1 MAQADVRND
10 LETMVETHRKREVVR
25 RRGPQLSWQIYLLLL
40 PTILYLLIWTIWPL
54 VYAVGVSLFRYNLMR
69 PDLIKFVWLANYARA
84 FNSSVFKGSLE
95 VSATFTVAAVSS
107 QFLLAFFLAL
117 VLDRTMRGIGLL
129 RTLFIIPV
137 FLSPTVVG
145 LLWRNMYFADRGV
158 VDYLFTR
165 VGLPAVHWVGQ
176 ASTSMAGV
184 LIMDAWEWTPF
195 VALVLLAGIQS
206 VPPDIR
212 EAAELDGLNTFQ
224 YAWRILLPTLR
235 PVILVVLLIRMIDT
249 FKTFDSIWNLTRG
262 GPGIS
267 TYMLSIFATQTGLT
281 GGEIGLAT
289 AMAVLM
295 AVVSSIVGLVL
306 VLYLGRRE
314 FSSNS

>member
-1 MAQADVRND
+1 
-10 LETMVETHRKREVVR
+10 MVETHNKREAAR
-25 RRGPQLSWQIYLLLL
+25 KRGPQLSWQIYFLLL
-40 PTILYLLIWTIWPL
+40 PTIIYLLIWTLWPM
-54 VYAVGVSLFRYNLMR
+54 VYAMGVSLFRYNLLR
-69 PDLIKFVWLANYARA
+69 PDLIKFVGLSNYLRL
-84 FNSSVFKGSLE
+84 FNSSVFTGSLE

-117 VLDRTMRGIGLL
+117 VLDRPMRGIGLL
-129 RTLFIIPV
+129 RTLFIVPV

-165 VGLPAVHWVGQ
+165 IGLPAVHWVGQ
-176 ASTSMAGV
+176 ATTSMAGV
-184 LIMDAWEWTPF
+184 LIMDAWAWTPF

-212 EAAELDGLNTFQ
+212 EAAGLDGLNTFQ
-224 YAWRILLPTLR
+224 YARRILLPTLR
-235 PVILVVLLIRMIDT
+235 PVILVVLLIRTIDS

-262 GPGIS
+262 GPGNS
-267 TYMLSIFATQTGLT
+267 TYMLSIFATSTGLT

-289 AMAVLM
+289 ATAMLM
-295 AVVSSIVGLVL
+295 AIVSNIIGLIL
-306 VLYLGRRE
+306 VSYLGRQE
-314 FSSNS
+314 LSANG

>member
-1 MAQADVRND
+1 
-10 LETMVETHRKREVVR
+10 MVETHLKREAAR
-25 RRGPQLSWQIYLLLL
+25 KRGPQLSWQIYFLLL
-40 PTILYLLIWTIWPL
+40 PTIIYLLIWTLWPM
-54 VYAVGVSLFRYNLMR
+54 VYAMGVSLFRYNLLR
-69 PDLIKFVWLANYARA
+69 PDLIKFVGFSNYLRL
-84 FNSSVFKGSLE
+84 FDSSVFTGSLE

-117 VLDRTMRGIGLL
+117 VLDRPMRGIGLL
-129 RTLFIIPV
+129 RTLFIVPV

-165 VGLPAVHWVGQ
+165 IGLPAVHWVGQ
-176 ASTSMAGV
+176 ATTSMAGV
-184 LIMDAWEWTPF
+184 LIMDAWAWTPF

-212 EAAELDGLNTFQ
+212 EAAGLDGLNTFQ
-224 YAWRILLPTLR
+224 YARRILLPTLR
-235 PVILVVLLIRMIDT
+235 PVILVVLLIRTIDS

-262 GPGIS
+262 GPGNS
-267 TYMLSIFATQTGLT
+267 TYMLSIFATSTGLT

-289 AMAVLM
+289 ATAMLM
-295 AVVSSIVGLVL
+295 AIVSNIIGLIL
-306 VLYLGRRE
+306 VSYLGRQE
-314 FSSNS
+314 LSTNV